1 MSDPGNTMKRTL
13 NPNSPIWAPLAA
25 NTGLLMI
32 AGLFFIYNYTNL
44 PSAEQIDRIAG
55 QPQAKEPQ
63 AKEPQANKPQPR
75 QNANIR

>member
-25 NTGLLMI
+25 NTGLLLV
-32 AGLFFIYNYTNL
+32 AGLLFIYNYTNL
-44 PSAEQIDRIAG
+44 PSAEQIDKIAG
-55 QPQAKEPQ
+55 QAQAT
-63 AKEPQANKPQPR
+63 QPR

>member
-25 NTGLLMI
+25 NTGLLLV
-32 AGLFFIYNYTNL
+32 AGLLFIYNYTNL
-44 PSAEQIDRIAG
+44 PSAEQIDKIAG
-55 QPQAKEPQ
+55 Q
-63 AKEPQANKPQPR
+63 PQANKPQPR